1 MERNL
6 SKNEKLLAVVRDRN
20 NLLFQGQVEA
30 VSSLN
35 DKGPFDVLPQHANF
49 ITLIKKFVTMHLPD
63 KQEKR
68 MELESGILKVRDNNV
83 EVYLGILAT
92 GKANA

>member
-6 SKNEKLLAVVRDRN
+6 SKNKKLLAVVRDRN

-68 MELESGILKVRDNNV
+68 MELESGILKVRDNRV

-92 GKANA
+92 GKANL

>member
-1 MERNL
+1 MERSL
-6 SKNEKLLAVVRDRN
+6 SKNQKLLAVVRDRN

-49 ITLIKKFVTMHLPD
+49 ITLIQKFVTLHLSG
-63 KQEKR
+63 KQEKKI
-68 MELESGILKVRDNNV
+68 ELESGVLKVRDNNV
-83 EVYLGILAT
+83 EVYLGILRQ
-92 GKANA
+92 

>member
-1 MERNL
+1 MERSL
-6 SKNEKLLAVVRDRN
+6 SKNKKLLAVVRDRN
-20 NLLFQGQVEA
+20 GLIFQGQVEA

-35 DKGPFDVLPQHANF
+35 DKGSFDVLPQHANF
-49 ITLIKKFVTMHLPD
+49 ITIIKKSVTVHMPD

-68 MELESGILKVRDNNV
+68 IELESGILKVTDNNV

-92 GKANA
+92 GKTNA

>member
-1 MERNL
+1 MERSL

-35 DKGPFDVLPQHANF
+35 DKGLFDVLPQHANF
-49 ITLIKKFVTMHLPD
+49 ITLIKKFVTLHLSG
-63 KQEKR
+63 KQEKKI
-68 MELESGILKVRDNNV
+68 ELESGVLKVRDNNV
-83 EVYLGILAT
+83 EVYLGILRQ
-92 GKANA
+92 

>member
-92 GKANA
+92 GKTNA

>member
-1 MERNL
+1 MDRNIV
-6 SKNEKLLAVVRDRN
+6 KNQKLLAVIRDRN
-20 NLLFQGQVEA
+20 NLLFQGSVKA

-35 DKGPFDVLPQHANF
+35 DKGLFDVLPQHANF
-49 ITLIKKFVTMHLPD
+49 ITLIKEFVTVHLPG

-68 MELESGILKVRDNNV
+68 IEVESGVLKVRDNNV

-92 GKANA
+92 GKANT